1 MATTKDVK
9 RLPSGKIEYRGETY
23 PGFNKPKRNTGSDKH
38 KQVVLAKKG
47 DEIKV
52 VKFGHKDY
60 GHNYSAEARKNYL
73 ERSAGIRDGS
83 GNLTK
88 EEIESFHKEF
98 VEKATKI
105 NNPHIQPELH
115 RINGYLQGLY
125 KKFKN

>member
-23 PGFNKPKRNTGSDKH
+23 PGFNKPKRNTSSSQH

-88 EEIESFHKEF
+88 DDKFSANYWARKKLWAGPGGS
-98 VEKATKI
+98 KA
-105 NNPHIQPELH
+105 NPKPGGP
-115 RINGYLQGLY
+115 R
-125 KKFKN
+125 K

>member
-9 RLPSGKIEYRGETY
+9 RLPSGRIEYRGESY
-23 PGFNKPKRNTGSDKH
+23 PGFNKPKRNTSGSKH

-60 GHNYSAEARKNYL
+60 GHNYSSEARKNYL
-73 ERSAGIRDGS
+73 ARSGGIRDKS

-88 EEIESFHKEF
+88 DDKFSSNYW
-98 VEKATKI
+98 ARTKLWAGSGGSKS
-105 NNPHIQPELH
+105 NPKPGGP
-115 RINGYLQGLY
+115 R
-125 KKFKN
+125 K